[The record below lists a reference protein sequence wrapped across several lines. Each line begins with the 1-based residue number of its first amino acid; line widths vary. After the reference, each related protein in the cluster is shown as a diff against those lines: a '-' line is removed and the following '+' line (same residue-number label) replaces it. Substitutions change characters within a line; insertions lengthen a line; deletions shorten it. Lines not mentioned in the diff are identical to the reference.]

1 MAKKQTNKYFVPVE
15 LTEAQRFPFIPVKSY
30 EYKLYAD
37 SAEQK
42 FTRIRFIEINGF
54 IIGEHMPTKLQTVYD
69 KAALQVKSSTV
80 KAVSEIKNVVEDV
93 ADIAVGVA
101 SGVKEDASKT
111 AKQTV
116 GIAVGLFGKIK
127 NLTVD
132 KLSKSDNKEDES
144 Q

>member
-1 MAKKQTNKYFVPVE
+1 MAKKQSNKYLVPVE
-15 LTEAQRFPFIPVKSY
+15 ITESQRFKLMKLKTY

-37 SAEQK
+37 SSEEK
-42 FTRIRFIEINGF
+42 FTRIRFIDFNGF

-69 KAALQVKSSTV
+69 KAAMQVKSTTV

-101 SGVKEDASKT
+101 SGMKDDASKT

-116 GIAVGLFGKIK
+116 GIAVGLLGKLK
-127 NLTVD
+127 S
-132 KLSKSDNKEDES
+132 KLSKSETKDENDS